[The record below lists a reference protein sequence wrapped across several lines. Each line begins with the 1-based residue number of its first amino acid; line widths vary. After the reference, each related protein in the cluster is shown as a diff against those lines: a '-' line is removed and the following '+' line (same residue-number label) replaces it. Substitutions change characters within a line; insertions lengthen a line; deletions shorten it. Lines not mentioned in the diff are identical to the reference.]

1 MSLRPF
7 RNIDR
12 KKTKVINVGDVKIGG
27 DNPISVQSMTNTLTT
42 DIKSTINQIN
52 EIHEEGADIVR
63 VSCPD
68 EDSTKALK
76 EITQNV
82 KLPVIADIHFHYKR
96 AIEAAE
102 NGAKCLRINPGNIG
116 DKQKI
121 HDVLN
126 AAKNNDCSIRI
137 GVNAGSLE
145 KDILE
150 KYKEPCPEALVES
163 ALRNIKVL
171 EDQNF
176 FNFKVSV
183 KSSDVFLSIA
193 AYRQLS
199 KAMDYPLHLGITE
212 AGSFVSGS
220 VKSSIGLGTLLL
232 DGIGDTI
239 RISLSDDPVKEIK
252 IGNEILKSL
261 GMRNRGVKIISCPSR
276 ARQAFQVIDT
286 VKILEEK
293 LSHIKTSVTLSIIG
307 CVVNGPGEAA
317 MTDVGIT
324 GGGKGNNMLYLS
336 GVQSKKVLTNEII
349 DKVVFEVEKKSFR
362 ARKKIMIPAKT
373 IEELILKH
381 SALEKDLSSGDI
393 DKKLFAEKSK
403 EYSDVNEIIENAR
416 KYLSYEDDKKDLEKI
431 LNDNSADKELKDM
444 AELELLDLKNE
455 FEINEKKLK
464 LFLLP
469 KDEADKKN
477 AIIEIRAGTGG
488 LEASLFASDLFK
500 MYEKVSHK
508 KKWTLELIS
517 ISRSDAGGLK
527 EVIASIK
534 GTNIYSTLKYES
546 GVHRV
551 QRVPDTETQGR
562 VHTSAATVAVLPEA
576 EEVDLKINE
585 SDLRIDVFRAGGPGG
600 QSVNTTDS
608 AVRITHIPTGLSV
621 SQQDEKSQHKNKAK
635 GMKIL
640 RSRLYELE
648 RSRIDQERSQDRKTK
663 IGTGDRSER
672 IRTYNFP
679 QGRVTDHRINL
690 TLHRLEE
697 FLEGEAFDEMIESL
711 TLQAQEDSLSSLN

>member
-1 MSLRPF
+1 
-7 RNIDR
+7 
-12 KKTKVINVGDVKIGG
+12 
-27 DNPISVQSMTNTLTT
+27 
-42 DIKSTINQIN
+42 
-52 EIHEEGADIVR
+52 
-63 VSCPD
+63 
-68 EDSTKALK
+68 
-76 EITQNV
+76 
-82 KLPVIADIHFHYKR
+82 
-96 AIEAAE
+96 
-102 NGAKCLRINPGNIG
+102 
-116 DKQKI
+116 
-121 HDVLN
+121 
-126 AAKNNDCSIRI
+126 
-137 GVNAGSLE
+137 
-145 KDILE
+145 
-150 KYKEPCPEALVES
+150 
-163 ALRNIKVL
+163 
-171 EDQNF
+171 
-176 FNFKVSV
+176 
-183 KSSDVFLSIA
+183 
-193 AYRQLS
+193 
-199 KAMDYPLHLGITE
+199 
-212 AGSFVSGS
+212 
-220 VKSSIGLGTLLL
+220 
-232 DGIGDTI
+232 
-239 RISLSDDPVKEIK
+239 
-252 IGNEILKSL
+252 
-261 GMRNRGVKIISCPSR
+261 
-276 ARQAFQVIDT
+276 
-286 VKILEEK
+286 
-293 LSHIKTSVTLSIIG
+293 
-307 CVVNGPGEAA
+307 
-317 MTDVGIT
+317 
-324 GGGKGNNMLYLS
+324 
-336 GVQSKKVLTNEII
+336 
-349 DKVVFEVEKKSFR
+349 
-362 ARKKIMIPAKT
+362 MIPAKT

-381 SALEKDLSSGDI
+381 STLKKDLSSGEI

-403 EYSDVNEIIENAR
+403 EYSDLNEIIINAK
-416 KYLSYEDDKKDLEKI
+416 KYLSYDEDKKDLEKI
-431 LNDNSADKELKDM
+431 LNDGSADKELK
-444 AELELLDLKNE
+444 
-455 FEINEKKLK
+455 
-464 LFLLP
+464 
-469 KDEADKKN
+469 
-477 AIIEIRAGTGG
+477 AGTGR